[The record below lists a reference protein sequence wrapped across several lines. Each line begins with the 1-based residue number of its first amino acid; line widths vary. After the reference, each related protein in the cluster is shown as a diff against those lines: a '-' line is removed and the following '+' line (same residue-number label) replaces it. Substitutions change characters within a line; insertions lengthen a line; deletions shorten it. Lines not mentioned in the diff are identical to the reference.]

1 MWPSL
6 SVQLI
11 IKSDNI
17 SVDLKLEIIF
27 QPEYLYK
34 FCISGFN
41 AESRGVRYPPE
52 HIPIFRQIPD
62 FTSCR
67 VFETYPGFEIIT
79 GIHIN
84 VNFQVFTH
92 LRNKTRLFDK
102 VKCKQNRK

>member
-41 AESRGVRYPPE
+41 AESRGVGYPPE

-67 VFETYPGFEIIT
+67 VFETYPGFE
-79 GIHIN
+79 
-84 VNFQVFTH
+84 
-92 LRNKTRLFDK
+92 LRQLREFISMSIFKYLRTYET
-102 VKCKQNRK
+102 KQDVLIR